1 MERQAFLQWLNDPLS
16 LNEESLSELQRLLRD
31 YPYFQAARL
40 LYAFNLQLLNDYR
53 FEGELRRCSVYAP
66 DRTRLKDWISLINNH
81 LVSKVREVPP
91 SQVDVPGADQPDKDF
106 MIRDLEEQIKSS
118 LQQIEQNQARL
129 QELIEKKKEIS
140 GPVTQHDMSRIR
152 PLPKD
157 DLLDEFIAGK
167 QRERAEKPVFF
178 SPEESARRSIE
189 ENDGILSETLAR
201 LVAAQGKIE
210 KAIKIY
216 QRLMLKNPQKSS
228 YFAAQIEKLRKE
240 L

>member
-1 MERQAFLQWLNDPLS
+1 MQQ
-16 LNEESLSELQRLLRD
+16 LLKE
-31 YPYFQAARL
+31 YPYFQTARV
-40 LYAFNLQLLNDYR
+40 LYTLNLQLLNDYR

-66 DRTRLKDWISLINNH
+66 DRAKLKDRISLINNH
-81 LVSKVREVPP
+81 VVSKVRETPP
-91 SQVDVPGADQPDKDF
+91 SQVAVPGADQPDKDF
-106 MIRDLEEQIKSS
+106 LIRDLEEQIKSS

-140 GPVTQHDMSRIR
+140 GPVEQHDLLRHDMSRFR

-157 DLLDEFIAGK
+157 ELLDEFIAGK
-167 QRERAEKPVFF
+167 QQEQEEKPIFF

>member
-1 MERQAFLQWLNDPLS
+1 M
-16 LNEESLSELQRLLRD
+16 
-31 YPYFQAARL
+31 
-40 LYAFNLQLLNDYR
+40 
-53 FEGELRRCSVYAP
+53 
-66 DRTRLKDWISLINNH
+66 
-81 LVSKVREVPP
+81 
-91 SQVDVPGADQPDKDF
+91 
-106 MIRDLEEQIKSS
+106 
-118 LQQIEQNQARL
+118 
-129 QELIEKKKEIS
+129 
-140 GPVTQHDMSRIR
+140 
-152 PLPKD
+152 
-157 DLLDEFIAGK
+157 LDEFIAGK
-167 QRERAEKPVFF
+167 QQEQEEKPIFF